1 MGDGAARWTPA
12 LCASR
17 SIPTLD
23 DVLVG
28 VHLSHGPWFA
38 QQAPPDAGQVAI
50 PGGQT
55 ARDPGHAFGAAGGL
69 QASAIA
75 KAPGAGAEEVEN
87 DLLRFLVRSRLDD
100 THAPP
105 VQIRI
110 LALFPDRPLENIR
123 ST

>member
-38 QQAPPDAGQVAI
+38 QQAPPDAGQVAK

-55 ARDPGHAFGAAGGL
+55 AREQGHAFG
-69 QASAIA
+69 
-75 KAPGAGAEEVEN
+75 EEIGRAHVCTPVTN
-87 DLLRFLVRSRLDD
+87 AHLVCRLLPEKKK
-100 THAPP
+100 TQTNKKNANIINKQTPP
-105 VQIRI
+105 K
-110 LALFPDRPLENIR
+110 
-123 ST
+123 

>member
-55 ARDPGHAFGAAGGL
+55 AREQGHAFGEAGGL
-69 QASAIA
+69 QASAIE

-87 DLLRFLVRSRLDD
+87 DRSEERRVGKECVSTCRSRW
-100 THAPP
+100 APDP
-105 VQIRI
+105 
-110 LALFPDRPLENIR
+110 
-123 ST
+123 